1 MDAFLKKLMDA
12 AKAAGIEACEA
23 YLVEEESFRA
33 RSTEGEITE
42 YQNHTARGL
51 GFRGLK
57 NGHMG
62 YASTEAFDDEAVAQ
76 LVKGAVESAEL
87 CEDDDEAFLYEGGDE
102 VPQLC
107 LCGDALADVTAEEK
121 LARIAEME
129 KAVKG
134 FDGRVEKA
142 ARNVLSTGRVTVRI
156 VNSYGMD
163 RSYTEDLCVL
173 FGQATAREGER
184 VATGAYGAASRDFE
198 KLDASAV
205 GAEIASRAIAGLDAK
220 SLPSGRY
227 RVVLNNET
235 MVDLLST
242 FSGIFSA
249 ENAQKGLSLL
259 KGKLGEA
266 VAASCVTV
274 VDDPLLLAGMGA
286 RPFDDEGVASKAHT
300 VIEKGVFRTFLH
312 NLKTARKD
320 GVQTTGNASKA
331 GYASPVHVAPSN
343 LYLHAGEQSFDEL
356 LSSVG
361 HGVVITEVSGL
372 HAGANPVS
380 GDFSLL
386 SKGYV
391 IENGKRG
398 QSVEQITVAGNFYE
412 LLKNARS
419 MANDLIFPMGG
430 IGSPSV
436 DVGELSISGC

>member
-33 RSTEGEITE
+33 RSTEGEINE
-42 YQNHTARGL
+42 FQNHTARGL

-76 LVKGAVESAEL
+76 LVKGVVESAEL

-102 VPQLC
+102 VPELC
-107 LCGDALADVTAEEK
+107 LCGDTSASITEK
-121 LARIAEME
+121 LRRIAEME

-134 FDGRVEKA
+134 FDSRVEKA
-142 ARNVLSTGRVTVRI
+142 ARNVLSTGRATVRI

-173 FGQATAREGER
+173 YGQATAREGER
-184 VATGAYGAASRDFE
+184 VATGAYGAAYRDFE
-198 KLDASAV
+198 KLDASSL
-205 GAEIASRAIAGLDAK
+205 GTEIARRAIAGLNAK

-266 VAASCVTV
+266 VAAFCVTV
-274 VDDPLLLAGMGA
+274 VDDPLLLAGTGA

-300 VIEKGVFRTFLH
+300 VIENGVFRTFLH

-331 GYASPVHVAPSN
+331 GYASPVRVAPSN
-343 LYLHAGEQSFDEL
+343 LYLQAGEQSFDKL
-356 LSSVG
+356 LASVG
-361 HGVVITEVSGL
+361 QGVVITEVSGL

-391 IENGKRG
+391 IEDGKRG
-398 QSVEQITVAGNFYE
+398 QSVEQITVAGNIYE
-412 LLKNARS
+412 ILKNARS
-419 MANDLIFPMGG
+419 MADDLIFPMGS